1 MKNIKSILL
10 TGLTL
15 LAGASFVSCTEEE
28 FQPGPE
34 ASGVQVFFPE
44 ATQTDYSLDDNMTSV
59 TIPVKRANTEG
70 EYTVSVLPDFSQNE
84 TDPTSLFTIP
94 ESVTFADG
102 EDETSLVVSFKRA
115 DMEDGATYTVN
126 LLLNDAEN
134 TTPYGY
140 SQLSLTL
147 TPWPWT
153 LLGTGSYRDDWMSN
167 FFSPNYV
174 EIEVNIHEHKT
185 NKGVYMVEE
194 MLGWPFM
201 TEFFEATQ
209 ADLSGQFS
217 YTPSNIVVDCSDPN
231 NVVIEQQYS
240 GITENTYGYGNFYI
254 FSDAAGTLENGVIT
268 FPESGIIIACDG
280 ASEDAGAYY
289 ANGSGMFRILLPGAV
304 ITDYSLAA
312 EYSGMR
318 VASDNETASAVFDF
332 TYGADVA
339 GINYMFAPGDVSLNP
354 SEYLNEMVAGTAE
367 NVYTVDDFVVGGEK
381 VSIEA
386 ALTPGVYTIIAVPE
400 NAAGELVVDNASVV
414 SFYFPGAGAGET
426 PECDIELNLYH
437 VSEARPEL
445 ASEYPDYSSILYEI
459 KGSELKSVRGFFA
472 ATSSIKNLLDQGATL
487 QQLIDA
493 NASDITANVVSAI
506 AEDGVYFNIYTNLN
520 SSTSYTYVLEAEN
533 IYGNKAIAQ
542 AELSTTAIPYS
553 GELVVGNYSMTC
565 SIPQE
570 NAEPFVSESNV
581 IVEPV
586 AGSETEFVVYNLD
599 GLKSG
604 IGWNATY
611 DSAAATLTLDGTSNS
626 FGPSAEGSNMFGNWL
641 GASSTIALA
650 YISYTDEESA
660 SAGNL
665 NSPLVFSVNEEKQL
679 SGLKTYLEI
688 DAGSLDGNQIKDAFV
703 YQLFDPTTTLSYQPD
718 ENAKSTQSVYARPSS
733 LELYPEMNFGVN
745 KTSYKMKSPFIP
757 FKEVISAS
765 QEIESGVRTLSVE
778 TRVCAPLPKDATHR
792 FSVKAN
798 ATHVQAPLK

>member
-318 VASDNETASAVFDF
+318 VASDNETASAVIDF

-339 GINYMFAPGDVSLNP
+339 GITYLFAAGDVTS
-354 SEYLNEMVAGTAE
+354 SVDSYIAAITDGTAE
-367 NVYTVDDFVVGGEK
+367 NTSTLENLAESNGTATV
-381 VSIEA
+381 SAEA
-386 ALTPGVYTIIAVPE
+386 ALQAGRYTLIAVPSDASGAFQAE
-400 NAAGELVVDNASVV
+400 DAAVCV
-414 SFYFPGAGAGET
+414 FYFPGMSGGT
-426 PECDIELNLYH
+426 IPECDIKVAMYP
-437 VSEARPEL
+437 VSEYENAAED
-445 ASEYPDYSSILYEI
+445 ASEYPDYSSLVYEI
-459 KGSELKSVRGFFA
+459 TGSEISDLKMAFLPTSTLNSALWLDFTLEEVLASVGSDMSEVLADLNSGTPVWDIFAGLDA
-472 ATSSIKNLLDQGATL
+472 ATSYTLIASATNDYGKSATVSCELTTGEVPYDGTLVTGPYMMTCTIPEGSSDGSDFVSQNLFRISPKPDSQT
-487 QQLIDA
+487 
-493 NASDITANVVSAI
+493 SFVVS
-506 AEDGVYFNIYTNLN
+506 DLGF
-520 SSTSYTYVLEAEN
+520 EN
-533 IYGNKAIAQ
+533 G
-542 AELSTTAIPYS
+542 LS
-553 GELVVGNYSMTC
+553 
-565 SIPQE
+565 
-570 NAEPFVSESNV
+570 
-581 IVEPV
+581 
-586 AGSETEFVVYNLD
+586 
-599 GLKSG
+599 
-604 IGWNATY
+604 WNAVY
-611 DSAAATLTLDGTSNS
+611 DETAGTLTLDGTFPGQEDRGS
-626 FGPSAEGSNMFGNWL
+626 FFGGYVTNDNISATALATYADGSEAMDDPVVFKVNASGEVESLNTNIEVVLALIVEGSVSPL
-641 GASSTIALA
+641 GAVGVF
-650 YISYTDEESA
+650 YTGDTTVEPYRPGAETSA
-660 SAGNL
+660 
-665 NSPLVFSVNEEKQL
+665 V
-679 SGLKTYLEI
+679 
-688 DAGSLDGNQIKDAFV
+688 
-703 YQLFDPTTTLSYQPD
+703 
-718 ENAKSTQSVYARPSS
+718 SS
-733 LELYPEMNFGVN
+733 LSVSPMSGFMFNGTADMFLRHVSVAEPAGLYQARSADRLATVATTGSKCAVPRFR
-745 KTSYKMKSPFIP
+745 KMRHTGF
-757 FKEVISAS
+757 
-765 QEIESGVRTLSVE
+765 R
-778 TRVCAPLPKDATHR
+778 
-792 FSVKAN
+792 
-798 ATHVQAPLK
+798 

>member
-15 LAGASFVSCTEEE
+15 LTGASFVSCTEEE

-102 EDETSLVVSFKRA
+102 ADETSLVVSFKRA

-147 TPWPWT
+147 TPWPWV
-153 LLGTGSYRDDWMSN
+153 LLGTGKYRDDFMCNLWEAS
-167 FFSPNYV
+167 SV
-174 EIEVNIHEHKT
+174 EVDVTIHRHKT
-185 NKGVYMVEE
+185 QEGLYMIED
-194 MLGWPFM
+194 MFGWPFL
-201 TEFFEATQ
+201 TEFFGGTQEELSSQFTYEPTNITLNCTDPSAVFFPQQFIGVTDNGAGAGAHSIATYQ
-209 ADLSGQFS
+209 GG
-217 YTPSNIVVDCSDPN
+217 
-231 NVVIEQQYS
+231 E
-240 GITENTYGYGNFYI
+240 
-254 FSDAAGTLENGVIT
+254 GTLVDGIIT
-268 FPESGIIIACDG
+268 FPEGGLALICDLG
-280 ASEDAGAYY
+280 QVP
-289 ANGSGMFRILLPGAV
+289 ANSNGLFRIVLPGYEV
-304 ITDYSLAA
+304 TDYSLSAS
-312 EYSGMR
+312 YSGMR

-641 GASSTIALA
+641 GVSSTIALA

-679 SGLKTYLEI
+679 SGLKTYLKI